1 MSQMKMTYVKLILFS
16 FLLFTLWLDKINTRC
31 HEKTTA
37 NLVDV
42 PEESCDLQPQKTCG
56 LDHDVALLLDYLH
69 ESMSIDNH
77 YGAPDGGILIS
88 RNLYRLV
95 TRLVPSLK
103 PTRECA
109 MVPQVF
115 LFSNIQGVQKKS
127 TISNN
132 NNNDN
137 NDNDNAYRN

>member
-1 MSQMKMTYVKLILFS
+1 M
-16 FLLFTLWLDKINTRC
+16 NTRC

-56 LDHDVALLLDYLH
+56 LDQFLALPLV
-69 ESMSIDNH
+69 SFAISIDNN
-77 YGAPDGGILIS
+77 YGAHDVVILIS

-109 MVPQVF
+109 MVPQVL
-115 LFSNIQGVQKKS
+115 LFSNIKGVPPKKS

>member
-1 MSQMKMTYVKLILFS
+1 MSQRKMTYVKQILFS
-16 FLLFTLWLDKINTRC
+16 FLLLTLPLDNMNTRC

-56 LDHDVALLLDYLH
+56 LDHDVIVALLLDYLH

-77 YGAPDGGILIS
+77 YGAHDGGILIS

-115 LFSNIQGVQKKS
+115 LFSNIQGAPKK
-127 TISNN
+127 NQQ
-132 NNNDN
+132 
-137 NDNDNAYRN
+137 

>member
-1 MSQMKMTYVKLILFS
+1 MTYVKLILFS

-56 LDHDVALLLDYLH
+56 LDQFLALPLVSFAL
-69 ESMSIDNH
+69 SIDNN
-77 YGAPDGGILIS
+77 YGAHDVVILIS

-115 LFSNIQGVQKKS
+115 LFSNI
-127 TISNN
+127 
-132 NNNDN
+132 
-137 NDNDNAYRN
+137 Y

>member
-1 MSQMKMTYVKLILFS
+1 MTYVKLILFS
-16 FLLFTLWLDKINTRC
+16 FLLFTLWQDKMNTRC

-56 LDHDVALLLDYLH
+56 LDQFLALPLDYSHESIPIDNPYDAHDV
-69 ESMSIDNH
+69 
-77 YGAPDGGILIS
+77 GILIS
-88 RNLYRLV
+88 RNVYRLV

-115 LFSNIQGVQKKS
+115 V
-127 TISNN
+127 
-132 NNNDN
+132 
-137 NDNDNAYRN
+137 